1 MARPRPRGSA
11 RPDWDAARPKP
22 RFKKRTVAKRITLA
36 LVGFVLLGL
45 IGVTTIVAVGYTT
58 TTRPDPNADFQTAV
72 TNVYYNDGKAR
83 LGNFAVQN
91 RVPITFAEM
100 PQDIK
105 DAVVA
110 AENRDFWTDPGISVR
125 GMFRAAWVILTGGE
139 TQGGS
144 TITQQYIKI
153 LYLNS
158 SQTLTR
164 KFKELF
170 LAYKIN
176 KEMSKEQI
184 LEGYLNTIYF
194 GRGAYGIQAAA
205 QAYFDVDADE
215 LTVPQAAVLASV
227 LNNPAFLDPG
237 ADTENVPRLK
247 QRYGYVL
254 DSMAQTGALTPTE
267 AATYKRA
274 LPAFPKIKT
283 SERYGGPKGFLLKMV
298 ERELAAAGFSESQI
312 SGGGLKITTTFDKSA
327 QNAAVKAAQRNT
339 RQAAEAADRKA
350 SDLHAAV
357 ASVEV
362 GTGSVLALYGGPDFV
377 ANSRNWATTPRPTAS
392 TFKTYALAAGLDNGF
407 SLRSTFNGNT
417 FKPPGDTTTVRNE
430 FSNEYGSNVSLLRAT
445 ADSINTAFVDL
456 TGQLKGDGPEKI
468 MKMAEAAGAPKGPG
482 WDNSSRV
489 ALGTAEVSPLAQ
501 AGAYAT
507 FANGGMHVANHVVQE
522 VTDAD
527 GKVLYQAR
535 PTEDRAVSKDIARD
549 VTYALTNVVEEG
561 TGGTVRTLDRPVAGK
576 TGTKDVKDDIT
587 SAWFVAY
594 TPQISTAVMY
604 VAGADGNGDLD
615 EFARPGDSTFF
626 GGTYP
631 AQTWVDYMAVAVEG
645 TPVEEFDEPAWVNRD
660 AADIEP
666 QRTYTRRPEPSTE
679 PSQSTEPS
687 AEPSTEPDE
696 PEESAEPDPAE
707 SSEPAESEPPE
718 PAESSKPAEPPPSTT
733 EPQDPEPTPGR
744 PGSNSTPSRAADGD
758 G

>member
-1 MARPRPRGSA
+1 MARPRSRGGA
-11 RPDWDAARPKP
+11 GPDWDPARPKP
-22 RFKKRTVAKRITLA
+22 RFRKRTIAKRITLA

-45 IGVTTIVAVGYTT
+45 VGVTTIVAVGYTT

-91 RVPITFAEM
+91 RVPITFEEM

-110 AENRDFWTDPGISVR
+110 AENRDFWTDPGISIR
-125 GMFRAAWVILTGGE
+125 GMFRSAWVILTGGE
-139 TQGGS
+139 IQGGS

-176 KEMSKEQI
+176 KEMTKEEI

-205 QAYFDVDADE
+205 QAYFDVDAED

-227 LNNPAFLDPG
+227 LNNPALLDPG
-237 ADTENVPRLK
+237 ADSDNLPRLK

-254 DSMAQTGALTPTE
+254 DSMVQTGTLTAVQ
-267 AATYKRA
+267 AATYRRA

-283 SERYGGPKGFLLKMV
+283 SERYGGPKGFLLKLV
-298 ERELAAAGFSESQI
+298 ERELIAAGFSESEI
-312 SGGGLKITTTFDKSA
+312 SGGGLKITTTFDKLA

-339 RQAAEAADRKA
+339 EQAADAAGKKA

-362 GTGSVLALYGGPDFV
+362 GTGAVIALYGGPDFV

-392 TFKTYALAAGLDNGF
+392 TFKTYALAAGLEDGY

-417 FKPPGDTTTVRNE
+417 FRPPGDSTSVRNE
-430 FSNEYGSNVSLLRAT
+430 FSNSYGSNVSLLRGT
-445 ADSINTAFVDL
+445 ADSINTVFVDL
-456 TGQLKGDGPEKI
+456 TTQMKGDGPEKI
-468 MKMAEAAGAPKGPG
+468 MKTAEAAGAPKGAG
-482 WDNSSRV
+482 WDDNSRV

-507 FANGGMHVANHVVQE
+507 FANGGVHVANHVVNE
-522 VTDAD
+522 VQDAD
-527 GKVLYQAR
+527 GKVLYSAK
-535 PTEDRAVSKDIARD
+535 PAENRAVSKDIARD
-549 VTYALTNVVEEG
+549 VTYALSNVVEQG

-615 EFARPGDSTFF
+615 GFARPGDSTFF

-631 AQTWVDYMAVAVEG
+631 ALTWADYMKVAVEDL
-645 TPVEEFDEPAWVNRD
+645 PVEDFDEPAWVNRD
-660 AADIEP
+660 AADYEP
-666 QRTYTRRPEPSTE
+666 QRSYDRRTTEPSDEPRETEEPQPEPSRGPSSE
-679 PSQSTEPS
+679 PPDPGPSQ
-687 AEPSTEPDE
+687 AEPSE
-696 PEESAEPDPAE
+696 PEESEEP
-707 SSEPAESEPPE
+707 
-718 PAESSKPAEPPPSTT
+718 EPPPPSQSQ
-733 EPQDPEPTPGR
+733 PAPP
-744 PGSNSTPSRAADGD
+744 SSSPSRGRVADPNG
-758 G
+758 GG

>member
-1 MARPRPRGSA
+1 MARPRRGGSA
-11 RPDWDAARPKP
+11 GPDWDPARPKP
-22 RFKKRTVAKRITLA
+22 RFKKRTIAKRVTLA

-45 IGVTTIVAVGYTT
+45 VGVTAIVVVGYTT
-58 TTRPDPNADFQTAV
+58 TSRPDPNADFQTAI

-91 RVPITFAEM
+91 RTPISFTEM

-110 AENRDFWTDPGISVR
+110 AENRDFWTDPGISIR

-205 QAYFDVDADE
+205 QAYFDVDAEE

-227 LNNPAFLDPG
+227 LNNPALLDPD
-237 ADTENVPRLK
+237 ADSDNVPRLQ
-247 QRYGYVL
+247 QRYAYVL
-254 DSMAQTGALTPTE
+254 DSMVQTGALTASQ
-267 AATYKRA
+267 AASYRRA

-298 ERELAAAGFSESQI
+298 ERELVAAGFSESQI
-312 SGGGLKITTTFDKSA
+312 SGGGLKITTTFDKRA
-327 QNAAVKAAQRNT
+327 QNAAVKSAQSNT
-339 RQAAEAADRKA
+339 KQAADAANKKA

-362 GTGSVLALYGGPDFV
+362 GTGAVLALYGGPDFV

-392 TFKTYALAAGLDNGF
+392 TFKTYALAAGLDDGD

-430 FSNEYGSNVSLLRAT
+430 FSNQYGSNVTLLRAT
-445 ADSINTAFVDL
+445 ADSINTAFVDM
-456 TGQLKGDGPEKI
+456 TTQLKGDGPEKV
-468 MKMAEAAGAPKGPG
+468 MKMAEAAGAPKGAG

-507 FANGGMHVANHVVQE
+507 FANGGTHVANHVVRE
-522 VTDAD
+522 VTDAE
-527 GKVLYQAR
+527 GNVLYEAK
-535 PTEDRAVSKDIARD
+535 PAENRAVSKDIARD
-549 VTYALTNVVEEG
+549 VTYALSNVVEQG

-615 EFARPGDSTFF
+615 GFARPGDSTFF

-631 AQTWVDYMAVAVEG
+631 ALTWVDYMLVAVED
-645 TPVEEFDEPAWVNRD
+645 TPVEDFDEPAWVNAD
-660 AADIEP
+660 AADLQP
-666 QRTYTRRPEPSTE
+666 QRTY
-679 PSQSTEPS
+679 
-687 AEPSTEPDE
+687 
-696 PEESAEPDPAE
+696 ESR
-707 SSEPAESEPPE
+707 SEPPRERETEE
-718 PAESSKPAEPPPSTT
+718 PSEEPSEKPSPTPADQTPSPEPGQAGSANPSQPVEPSSSPSRRRAAEP
-733 EPQDPEPTPGR
+733 
-744 PGSNSTPSRAADGD
+744 NGD

>member
-1 MARPRPRGSA
+1 MARPRQGGSA
-11 RPDWDAARPKP
+11 GPDWDPARPKP
-22 RFKKRTVAKRITLA
+22 RFKKRTIAQRITLA

-45 IGVTTIVAVGYTT
+45 VGVTAIVAVGYTT
-58 TTRPDPNADFQTAV
+58 TTRPDPNADFQTAI
-72 TNVYYNDGKAR
+72 TNVYYNDGKAK
-83 LGNFAVQN
+83 LGTFAVQN
-91 RVPITFAEM
+91 RTPISFADM
-100 PQDIK
+100 PQDMK

-110 AENRDFWTDPGISVR
+110 AENRDFWTDPGISIR
-125 GMFRAAWVILTGGE
+125 GMFRAGWVILTGGE
-139 TQGGS
+139 MQGGS

-158 SQTLTR
+158 SQTVTR

-205 QAYFDVDADE
+205 KAYFDVDAEE
-215 LTVPQAAVLASV
+215 LSVPQAAVLASV
-227 LNNPAFLDPG
+227 LNNPALLDPG
-237 ADTENVPRLK
+237 ADTDNVPRLK
-247 QRYGYVL
+247 QRYAYVL
-254 DSMAQTGALTPTE
+254 DSMVQTGTLTATQ
-267 AATYKRA
+267 AAAYQRA

-298 ERELAAAGFSESQI
+298 ERELVAAGFSESQI
-312 SGGGLKITTTFDKSA
+312 SGGGLKITTTFDKVA
-327 QNAAVKAAQRNT
+327 QNAAVKAAQTNT
-339 RQAAEAADRKA
+339 RQAADAANKKA

-362 GTGSVLALYGGPDFV
+362 GTGAVLALYGGPDFV

-392 TFKTYALAAGLDNGF
+392 TFKTYALAAGLDDGF

-417 FKPPGDTTTVRNE
+417 FQPPGDTTTVRNE
-430 FSNEYGSNVSLLRAT
+430 FSNQYGSNVSLLRAT
-445 ADSINTAFVDL
+445 TDSINTAFVDL
-456 TGQLKGDGPEKI
+456 TTQLKGDGPDKV
-468 MKMAEAAGAPKGPG
+468 MKMAEAAGAPRGPG

-507 FANGGMHVANHVVQE
+507 FANNGVHVANHVVRE
-522 VTDAD
+522 VTDAE
-527 GKVLYQAR
+527 GKVLYEAK
-535 PTEDRAVSKDIARD
+535 PAENRAVSKDIARD
-549 VTYALTNVVEEG
+549 VTYALSNVVEQG
-561 TGGTVRTLDRPVAGK
+561 TGGTVQTLERPVAGK

-615 EFARPGDSTFF
+615 GFARPGDSTFF

-631 AQTWVDYMAVAVEG
+631 ALTWADYMKVAVEDL
-645 TPVEEFDEPAWVNRD
+645 PVEDFDQPAWVNAD
-660 AADIEP
+660 AADVEP
-666 QRTYTRRPEPSTE
+666 QRTYESRTEEPRPRETEEPSEE
-679 PSQSTEPS
+679 PSDEPLPTPSDPAPSPAPGQAESPTRPPVEPS
-687 AEPSTEPDE
+687 SSPSRGRAAEPN
-696 PEESAEPDPAE
+696 
-707 SSEPAESEPPE
+707 
-718 PAESSKPAEPPPSTT
+718 
-733 EPQDPEPTPGR
+733 G
-744 PGSNSTPSRAADGD
+744 GG
-758 G
+758 

>member
-1 MARPRPRGSA
+1 MAEPRRRGSA
-11 RPDWDAARPKP
+11 RPDWDPARPKP
-22 RFKKRTVAKRITLA
+22 AFRKRTIAGRITLA

-45 IGVTTIVAVGYTT
+45 IGVTAVVAVGYTT

-91 RVPITFAEM
+91 RTPISFAEM

-110 AENRDFWTDPGISVR
+110 AENRDFWTDPGISIR

-139 TQGGS
+139 VQGGS

-158 SQTLTR
+158 TQTLTR

-176 KEMSKEQI
+176 NEMTKEQI

-205 QAYFDVDADE
+205 QAYFDVDAED

-227 LNNPAFLDPG
+227 LNNPALLDPG
-237 ADTENVPRLK
+237 ADSDNVARLQ

-254 DSMAQTGALTPTE
+254 DSMVQTGTLTP
-267 AATYKRA
+267 AQAVTYKKA

-298 ERELAAAGFSESQI
+298 ERELIAAGFSESQI
-312 SGGGLKITTTFDKSA
+312 SGGGLNITTTFDKAA

-339 RQAAEAADRKA
+339 KQAAAAAKRKA
-350 SDLHAAV
+350 SGLHAAV

-362 GTGSVLALYGGPDFV
+362 GTGEVLALYGGPDFV
-377 ANSRNWATTPRPTAS
+377 TNSRNWATTPRPTAS
-392 TFKTYALAAGLDNGF
+392 TFKTYALAAGLDDGF

-417 FKPPGDTTTVRNE
+417 FKPEGDTTTVRNE
-430 FSNEYGSNVSLLRAT
+430 FSNSYGSAVSLLRAT

-456 TGQLKGDGPEKI
+456 TMQIKGDGPEKI
-468 MKMAEAAGAPKGPG
+468 MKMAEAVGAPKGPG
-482 WDNSSRV
+482 WDNTSRV

-507 FANGGMHVANHVVQE
+507 FANGGVHVANHVVRE
-522 VTDAD
+522 VTDAE
-527 GKVLYQAR
+527 GNLLYESK
-535 PTEDRAVSKDIARD
+535 PEENKAVSKDIARD
-549 VTYALTNVVEEG
+549 VTYALSNVVEEG
-561 TGGTVRTLDRPVAGK
+561 TGGTVRTLNRPVAGK

-594 TPQISTAVMY
+594 TKQISTAVMY
-604 VAGADGNGDLD
+604 VAGDDGTGDLD
-615 EFARPGDSTFF
+615 GYARPGDSTFF

-631 AQTWVDYMAVAVEG
+631 AQTWVDYMQVAVED

-660 AADIEP
+660 AADEEP
-666 QRTYTRRPEPSTE
+666 QRSYSRPAEEPRDRETQEPSE
-679 PSQSTEPS
+679 
-687 AEPSTEPDE
+687 E
-696 PEESAEPDPAE
+696 PEESAPPSSGP
-707 SSEPAESEPPE
+707 SSEPSEAEQSEPEQPEQSEPEEPEESEPEEPE
-718 PAESSKPAEPPPSTT
+718 PSPS
-733 EPQDPEPTPGR
+733 R
-744 PGSNSTPSRAADGD
+744 PGQPSSSPSRGGEADGD